1 MNDNKFSDFLR
12 MWRNNFLGIMKT
24 ILLVGSVIFYIF
36 IGPWLI
42 ADALPTFG
50 LRLVAFT
57 TYGAIGFS
65 FLITILDGR

>member
-1 MNDNKFSDFLR
+1 MKNSRVSDFLR
-12 MWRNNFLGIMKT
+12 MWRHNFLGIMKI
-24 ILLVGSVIFYIF
+24 ILLIGLVVFYIF
-36 IGPWLI
+36 IGPQLI

-65 FLITILDGR
+65 FLITILD